1 MQERMQ
7 EGMCMQERIACRG
20 LVLLH
25 AALVLLHDKFVLLDD
40 A

>member
-7 EGMCMQERIACRG
+7 ERMRIQEGMACRG